1 MASVYFENLNFF
13 RDLVS
18 GSSSTAD
25 PRLTCSVAN
34 EASESDT
41 TICTRIRP
49 LSVDEEEAGHIAGVV
64 VTTPSQAALFEPR
77 RKVNGAPGANVS
89 LISIFISNIHSCLP

>member
-1 MASVYFENLNFF
+1 MASIYFENLNFF

-18 GSSSTAD
+18 GSLSTTDSRSTSSAT
-25 PRLTCSVAN
+25 N

-64 VTTPSQAALFEPR
+64 VTAPSQASLFEPR
-77 RKVNGAPGANVS
+77 RKVNGAPDANVS
-89 LISIFISNIHSCLP
+89 LISITDIHSCSP